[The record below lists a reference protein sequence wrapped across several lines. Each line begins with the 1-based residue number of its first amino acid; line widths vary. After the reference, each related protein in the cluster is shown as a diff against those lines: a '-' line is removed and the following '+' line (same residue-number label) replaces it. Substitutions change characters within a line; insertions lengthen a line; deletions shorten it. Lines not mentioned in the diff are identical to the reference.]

1 LIYICATLLSA
12 EKNTFKHFFAR
23 FKRDMKYLHA
33 GLLALMLMVM
43 GGVYAETTDME
54 AIKRLVAEGKRSVA
68 LEKLD
73 ERIAASADDVE
84 ARFLKGLLLLER
96 GDTDA
101 ARDVFEELSRRF
113 PRLPESFN
121 NLATIYAREGD
132 YEKARQ
138 ALLSAIA
145 NSPDYPVVRANLG
158 DLYAKL
164 AADAYRKA
172 VELDPKDQA
181 SEAKLRLLD
190 QLFAPGG

>member
-1 LIYICATLLSA
+1 
-12 EKNTFKHFFAR
+12 
-23 FKRDMKYLHA
+23 MKYLHA